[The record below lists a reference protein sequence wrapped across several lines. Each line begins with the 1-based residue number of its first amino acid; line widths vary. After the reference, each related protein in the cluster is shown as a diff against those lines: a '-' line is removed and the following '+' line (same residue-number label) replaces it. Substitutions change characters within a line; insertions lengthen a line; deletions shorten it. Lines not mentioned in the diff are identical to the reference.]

1 MPKTYLD
8 ENDFDQDWEPV
19 VLSGGKCGP
28 VNRTES
34 TFGSRLIE
42 ARRLAQETQHSVAQ
56 SVGVPLATVEA
67 WETNETAPTKSQL
80 IRLNRILRCDKKLK

>member
-8 ENDFDQDWEPV
+8 ENEFVHDWKTV
-19 VLSGGKCGP
+19 VLSGGKGGP

-67 WETNETAPTKSQL
+67 WEINETTPTKSQL
-80 IRLNRILRCDKKLK
+80 IRLNRVLRCHKKLK